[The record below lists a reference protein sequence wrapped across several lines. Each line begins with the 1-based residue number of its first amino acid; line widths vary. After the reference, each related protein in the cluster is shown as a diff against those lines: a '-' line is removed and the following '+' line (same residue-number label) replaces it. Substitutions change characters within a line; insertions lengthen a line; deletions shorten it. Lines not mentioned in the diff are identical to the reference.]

1 MGQSSKEVL
10 LQGLDILIADG
21 NAYMRRLTRTMLM
34 NLGAKSAMETADGLA
49 ALEKIREDDPDIVLL
64 DWDMPVLN
72 GMEVVRIV
80 RSPGVFPRP
89 NIPIIM
95 LTERAHHS
103 AVTAA
108 MRAGVH
114 EFLIKPTSPKALRD
128 RLMSIVTKPRPMMQL
143 GELYVPKPRSA
154 KAEPQA
160 KAKAA
165 RKA

>member
-1 MGQSSKEVL
+1 MRNKSVETL

-21 NAYMRRLTRTMLM
+21 NAYMRRLTRSMLM
-34 NLGAKSAMETADGLA
+34 NLGAKSVKEAADGLA
-49 ALEKIREDDPDIVLL
+49 ALETIREDDPDVVLL

-72 GMEVVRIV
+72 GMEVMRIV

-114 EFLIKPTSPKALRD
+114 EFLIKPTSPKALRE
-128 RLMSIVTKPRPMMQL
+128 RLMSIVFKPRPMMQL
-143 GELYVPKPRSA
+143 GELYVPKPRRA
-154 KAEPQA
+154 KAE
-160 KAKAA
+160 AKAA
-165 RKA
+165 RT

>member
-1 MGQSSKEVL
+1 MRNKSVETL

-21 NAYMRRLTRTMLM
+21 NTYMRRLTRSMLM
-34 NLGAKSAMETADGLA
+34 NLGAKSVKEAADGLA
-49 ALEKIREDDPDIVLL
+49 ALETIREDDPDVVLL

-72 GMEVVRIV
+72 GMEVMRIV

-114 EFLIKPTSPKALRD
+114 EFLIKPTSPKALRE
-128 RLMSIVTKPRPMMQL
+128 RLMSIVFKPRPMMQL
-143 GELYVPKPRSA
+143 GELYVPKPRRA
-154 KAEPQA
+154 KAE
-160 KAKAA
+160 AKAA
-165 RKA
+165 RT

>member
-1 MGQSSKEVL
+1 MRNKSVETL

-21 NAYMRRLTRTMLM
+21 NAYMRRLTRSMLM
-34 NLGAKSAMETADGLA
+34 NLGAKSVKEAADGLA
-49 ALEKIREDDPDIVLL
+49 ALETIREDDPDIVLL
-64 DWDMPVLN
+64 DWDTPVLN
-72 GMEVVRIV
+72 GMEVMRIV

-114 EFLIKPTSPKALRD
+114 EFLIKPTSPKALRE
-128 RLMSIVTKPRPMMQL
+128 RLMSIVFKPRPMMQL
-143 GELYVPKPRSA
+143 GELYVPKPRRA
-154 KAEPQA
+154 KAEA
-160 KAKAA
+160 KEA
-165 RKA
+165 RT

>member
-1 MGQSSKEVL
+1 MRNKSVETL

-21 NAYMRRLTRTMLM
+21 NAYMRRLTRSMLM
-34 NLGAKSAMETADGLA
+34 NLGAKSVKEAADGLA
-49 ALEKIREDDPDIVLL
+49 ALETIREDDPDVVLL
-64 DWDMPVLN
+64 DWDMPVLS
-72 GMEVVRIV
+72 GMEVMRIV

-108 MRAGVH
+108 LRAGVH

-143 GELYVPKPRSA
+143 GEHYVPKPRHKREDP
-154 KAEPQA
+154 KAVHTV
-160 KAKAA
+160 
-165 RKA
+165 